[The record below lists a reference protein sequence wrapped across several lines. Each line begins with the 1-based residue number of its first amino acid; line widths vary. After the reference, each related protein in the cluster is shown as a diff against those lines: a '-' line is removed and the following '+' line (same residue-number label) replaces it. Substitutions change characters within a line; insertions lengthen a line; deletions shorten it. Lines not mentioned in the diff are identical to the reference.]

1 MTTNPS
7 FPGQRR
13 VQGSTPENQPW
24 LLNRDHFQNPDQD
37 INSGISGEIL
47 RLLPDLLTN
56 PDVVFRNREFGEL
69 RPHAFIS
76 SVTWLGQTQPSALGV
91 LLESWLVKG
100 EFQVTAKE
108 VTAHRA
114 FEHEKRESFLA
125 EFGERAA
132 TGKSQE
138 GTVKVPPFKRL
149 FIYRVNGSGLSG
161 SHVAR
166 GIDPDT
172 GQFYTIGHPKY
183 ETRLP
188 GALHEWFQRFKEI
201 GGQSFTPG
209 VTGKYQPTEQEILAE
224 LKKAVLKE

>member
-1 MTTNPS
+1 
-7 FPGQRR
+7 
-13 VQGSTPENQPW
+13 
-24 LLNRDHFQNPDQD
+24 
-37 INSGISGEIL
+37 
-47 RLLPDLLTN
+47 
-56 PDVVFRNREFGEL
+56 VVFRNREFGEL